1 MLDKYSYLKKDRE
14 NRNEK
19 LKKKHEKEK
28 AALVQASDKTTPE
41 EFIKVW
47 FCKKKNI
54 LKLYQLEYYVLI
66 QEIQLKYVI
75 NSLRGLVSRVV

>member
-47 FCKKKNI
+47 FCKKKKHLEALSVRI
-54 LKLYQLEYYVLI
+54 LCFDTRDSTQI
-66 QEIQLKYVI
+66 CH
-75 NSLRGLVSRVV
+75 